1 MTKTLSREWGRYNI
15 QVNCACFGFIETR
28 MTAPKKTAE
37 KVVRD
42 GEEIHLGI
50 PEHLRHQAKSLIPL
64 GRAGTPEDAAGPI
77 FFLASPLSDF
87 VSGTVLEVTGGGTI

>member
-1 MTKTLSREWGRYNI
+1 
-15 QVNCACFGFIETR
+15 

-64 GRAGTPEDAAGPI
+64 GHAGTPEDATGPI

-87 VSGTVLEVTGGGTI
+87 VSGAVLEVTGGGMI